1 MLPELLRL
9 ASLLNGV
16 GLREELLDSILRR
29 FTRRTFGKI
38 GIHALV
44 QKVPHSLTPP
54 PYFGKAGPRQVLVFS
69 VARCFELETHDGHA
83 SRTQNDRMNISA
95 LHVPEV

>member
-1 MLPELLRL
+1 LLNAFAPKEFGPAFYAIACKKRRSVKQALTNERWLHHLAHGLLSDMLPELLRL

-29 FTRRTFGKI
+29 FTGRTFGKI

-44 QKVPHSLTPP
+44 Q
-54 PYFGKAGPRQVLVFS
+54 R
-69 VARCFELETHDGHA
+69 
-83 SRTQNDRMNISA
+83 
-95 LHVPEV
+95 LHTL